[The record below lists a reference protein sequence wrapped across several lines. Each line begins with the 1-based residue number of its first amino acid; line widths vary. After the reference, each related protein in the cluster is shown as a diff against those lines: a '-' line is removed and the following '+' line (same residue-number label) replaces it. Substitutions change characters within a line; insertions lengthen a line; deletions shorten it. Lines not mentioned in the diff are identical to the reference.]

1 MHGPFMLPKTPPARR
16 RPPSAIAPA
25 AAPAAAQ
32 SSGRRTRGAE
42 FSLSTALLSPA
53 FTPRRGDVDGLV
65 ELVLRGEAP
74 AAAVAPALLRIGPPA
89 FAQLLVRLR
98 RDDLQGSARATLV
111 RLLGRL
117 ARPEE
122 PTELQALLELTRDPD
137 PPAARN
143 AIAMLGRL
151 PTTSPAMHAVEP
163 VLLALWAER
172 PRPEDRRALAEAL
185 GKLGGAAALAV
196 LRAAQEDKDAEPLLQ
211 QVLARAVLR
220 LTRTALRPAGTL
232 AALAAE
238 VALPQ
243 LREVTFWCRA
253 GLEPVLA
260 EELSARGLAP
270 AGAPLRLEPSTQ
282 LGEPGRVTLRTA
294 RPLGELLA
302 ARTATELALP
312 LRPPGPPAAPA
323 REPDEAA
330 LVERVATCLTSSPT
344 VQLLRALTRGP
355 LRYRLHFAAMGHRRA
370 LVWRIAAAVSSR
382 CPELYNDPKESP
394 WELRI
399 GGPPS
404 APARLELVPRQL
416 PDPRF
421 AYRLG
426 DVPAASHPSLAAALA
441 RLCAARPGDV
451 VWDPFVGSAS
461 ELVEVALLARRP
473 GALPHLVGSDLSAA
487 ALATA
492 AANAA
497 AAGVTLRLQLGD
509 ALGPPP
515 PGLTRIITN
524 PPMGRRVRRG
534 EVTELLARFAAHAAR
549 ALPPGGQLTW
559 VSPQPQRTTPVLE
572 AGGLTLVR
580 HHAIDMN
587 GFWARLEVW
596 VKR

>member
-1 MHGPFMLPKTPPARR
+1 M
-16 RPPSAIAPA
+16 
-25 AAPAAAQ
+25 
-32 SSGRRTRGAE
+32 
-42 FSLSTALLSPA
+42 
-53 FTPRRGDVDGLV
+53 
-65 ELVLRGEAP
+65 LRGEVP
-74 AAAVAPALLRIGPPA
+74 AAAVTPALLRIGPPA
-89 FAQLLVRLR
+89 FAQLLRWLR
-98 RDDLQGSARATLV
+98 RDELQGSARATLV

-122 PTELQALLELTRDPD
+122 PAELQALLELTRDPD

-143 AIAMLGRL
+143 AIAVLGRL
-151 PTTSPAMHAVEP
+151 PTASPAMHAVEP
-163 VLLALWAER
+163 ALLALWRER

-185 GKLGGAAALAV
+185 GKLGGPAALAV

-220 LTRTALRPAGTL
+220 LTRTALRPASPV
-232 AALAAE
+232 AAIAAE

-243 LREVTFWCRA
+243 PREVTFLCRA

-270 AGAPLRLEPSTQ
+270 AGALRLAPSAQ

-294 RPLGELLA
+294 RPLTALLA
-302 ARTATELALP
+302 ARTATDLAFPIALQGR
-312 LRPPGPPAAPA
+312 RPAGPA
-323 REPDEAA
+323 RESDEAI
-330 LVERVATCLTSSPT
+330 LVEQIAAGLASQPT

-382 CPELYNDPKESP
+382 CPELCNDPKESP
-394 WELRI
+394 WELRLS
-399 GGPPS
+399 GGPPPTPS
-404 APARLELVPRQL
+404 RLELVPRQL
-416 PDPRF
+416 ADPRF

-441 RLCAARPGDV
+441 RLSAARPGDV
-451 VWDPFVGSAS
+451 VWDPFVGSGS
-461 ELVEVALLARRP
+461 ELIEVALLARRP
-473 GALPHLVGSDLSAA
+473 DDPHRLPHLIGSDLSAG
-487 ALATA
+487 ALGTA

-515 PGLTRIITN
+515 AGLTRIITN

-559 VSPQPQRTTPVLE
+559 ISPQPQRTTPLLE

-596 VKR
+596 VKRRT